1 MMGEAIRALRTAANM
16 TVAELAK
23 KSGIKSRVIRSWERG
38 ERVPRV
44 DRAKRLSD
52 ALGVG
57 VEKLFTAEA
66 DHD

>member
-1 MMGEAIRALRTAANM
+1 MMGEAIRALRAAANM

-44 DRAKRLSD
+44 DRAKAVAD
-52 ALGVG
+52 ALGVP
-57 VEKLFTAEA
+57 VDQILK
-66 DHD
+66 

>member
-16 TVAELAK
+16 TVTELAK

-44 DRAKRLSD
+44 DRAKAVAD
-52 ALGVG
+52 ALGVR
-57 VEKLFTAEA
+57 VDEILK
-66 DHD
+66 

>member
-1 MMGEAIRALRTAANM
+1 MIGNNIQSLRKSAGL
-16 TVAELAK
+16 TVAQLSRL
-23 KSGIKSRVIRSWERG
+23 SGIQARVISSWERG

>member
-1 MMGEAIRALRTAANM
+1 MGEAIRALRAAANM

-44 DRAKRLSD
+44 DRAKAVAD
-52 ALGVG
+52 ALGVP
-57 VEKLFTAEA
+57 VDQILK
-66 DHD
+66 

>member
-1 MMGEAIRALRTAANM
+1 MGEAIRALRTAANM

-23 KSGIKSRVIRSWERG
+23 KSGIKSRVILSWERG

-44 DRAKRLSD
+44 DRAKAVAD